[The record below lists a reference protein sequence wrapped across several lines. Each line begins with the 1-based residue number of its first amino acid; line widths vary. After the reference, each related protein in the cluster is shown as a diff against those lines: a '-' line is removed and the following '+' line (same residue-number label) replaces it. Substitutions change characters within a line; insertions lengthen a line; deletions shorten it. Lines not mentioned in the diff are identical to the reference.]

1 MRLTLAGLVAAWLL
15 ACGGEPRPAPAT
27 IPQRPA
33 RAAQAA
39 PDPAANA
46 AWTEAGFDA
55 RLLAAI
61 RSRFPQ
67 AAVTA
72 LEADRY
78 RIAAAPPGPSL
89 DVEFARAD
97 DSCRGHWA
105 SCQAAVDWTL
115 QAVAEAMQPPPIT
128 AAQLRAILRANSK
141 VASYR
146 TQGE

>member
-1 MRLTLAGLVAAWLL
+1 MRLTLAGLVAAWLF

-27 IPQRPA
+27 TPSQPA
-33 RAAQAA
+33 APAVPAAAGPSASAAQAA

-46 AWTEAGFDA
+46 AWSEASFDA

-78 RIAAAPPGPSL
+78 RIAAAPPGASL
-89 DVEFARAD
+89 DIDVAKAHR
-97 DSCRGHWA
+97 SCRNDWA
-105 SCQAAVDWTL
+105 SCQVAVDWTL
-115 QAVAEAMQPPPIT
+115 QAVA
-128 AAQLRAILRANSK
+128 
-141 VASYR
+141 
-146 TQGE
+146 